1 VLGAGLKPH
10 VRHGSIRDE
19 ITCRLALPGKDLV
32 VDEYLSFEN
41 IQNKKLAIAKL
52 APMCVEL

>member
-1 VLGAGLKPH
+1 MPPGVL
-10 VRHGSIRDE
+10 E
-19 ITCRLALPGKDLV
+19 LPGKDLV

-52 APMCVEL
+52 ASMCVEL